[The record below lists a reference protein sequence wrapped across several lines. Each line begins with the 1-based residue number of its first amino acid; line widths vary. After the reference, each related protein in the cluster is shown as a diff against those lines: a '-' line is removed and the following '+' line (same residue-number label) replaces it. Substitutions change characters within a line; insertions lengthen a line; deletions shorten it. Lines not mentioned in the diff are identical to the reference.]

1 LLKVAGALV
10 RAGAKLEVEDSDGKT
25 VFEKVNRP
33 SLKYL
38 VSHIYFPPTFISE
51 KERTECM
58 LCLKKF
64 GFGRRKYNC
73 TLCGRLC
80 CADDASLFIPFV
92 QFPQGFPGRIHKGA
106 GVLDDKRCCKTCF
119 NVLKGRA
126 NAAPKADK
134 GFIARVIGIEWD
146 EVNPD
151 KLQAIHLLLP
161 LHQIL
166 VPLQPMRVLVMSLA
180 TSVACESHV
189 TVDLTYILI
198 SISVVAMIVMALVY
212 VARRVEGANYL
223 HRQRNESTADTVIA
237 LATPK
242 SPDW

>member
-1 LLKVAGALV
+1 LGALAAV
-10 RAGAKLEVEDSDGKT
+10 WSAVGGSQPDYD
-25 VFEKVNRP
+25 VFAQT
-33 SLKYL
+33 LA
-38 VSHIYFPPTFISE
+38 I
-51 KERTECM
+51 
-58 LCLKKF
+58 F
-64 GFGRRKYNC
+64 GFA
-73 TLCGRLC
+73 LLVFS
-80 CADDASLFIPFV
+80 DS
-92 QFPQGFPGRIHKGA
+92 
-106 GVLDDKRCCKTCF
+106 
-119 NVLKGRA
+119 
-126 NAAPKADK
+126 
-134 GFIARVIGIEWD
+134 
-146 EVNPD
+146 
-151 KLQAIHLLLP
+151 LLLP

-189 TVDLTYILI
+189 TVDLTYIWI